1 MLHCRSITRLMSA
14 VIALWQH
21 FLYYKACCATLGLHE
36 LCLIAL
42 WQHYL
47 TNFSICLI
55 MPLSVHL
62 IVLLYC
68 ASLVLQLDTPY
79 PHFSFVLNLYLC
91 PRSICMSLSHLLSKR
106 PESMFV
112 VKSRVTHHDV
122 YDEPY
127 PPRQRC
133 RVIGLILLRL
143 FVSFRKKMFYVVKT
157 EYNAPRTVV
166 DVSGNQESAVLI
178 RGNEILILQR
188 LMSSLWERTAQSN
201 PFQWVLVYSK

>member
-112 VKSRVTHHDV
+112 VKSRVTHHDA
-122 YDEPY
+122 YDEP
-127 PPRQRC
+127 
-133 RVIGLILLRL
+133 L
-143 FVSFRKKMFYVVKT
+143 S
-157 EYNAPRTVV
+157 
-166 DVSGNQESAVLI
+166 SASEL
-178 RGNEILILQR
+178 
-188 LMSSLWERTAQSN
+188 
-201 PFQWVLVYSK
+201 